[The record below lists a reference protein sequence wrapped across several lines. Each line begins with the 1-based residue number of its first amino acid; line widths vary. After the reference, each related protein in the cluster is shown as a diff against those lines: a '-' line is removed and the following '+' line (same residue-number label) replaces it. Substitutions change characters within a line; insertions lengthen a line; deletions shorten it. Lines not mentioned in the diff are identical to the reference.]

1 MNDRSCWRITSVWKR
16 RGLDPEAEL
25 TDLDGLGVQVHA
37 VGVVLDDLPVQLEEG
52 ALAAQFLQPG
62 VGESDVQAGV
72 GPIMN
77 CSLSFWKRL
86 RTASGTL
93 PSTST
98 CRSREK
104 VKVSGDSAGPVLER
118 WELWELW
125 EL

>member
-1 MNDRSCWRITSVWKR
+1 MWKR
-16 RGLDPEAEL
+16 GGLDPETEL
-25 TDLDGLGVQVHA
+25 ADLDGLGVQVHG
-37 VGVVLDDLPVQLEEG
+37 VEVVLEDLPVQLEEG

-93 PSTST
+93 WCTST
-98 CRSREK
+98 RRARER
-104 VKVSGDSAGPVLER
+104 VKVSGDSAGPVPER